1 MTFDTRVPEVE
12 LVKFLSEILV
22 RKPVVDGPRTR
33 SVGHR
38 RARRWSDGTLV
49 YRPFRLLEH
58 DYDRLCQLVNEVRRE
73 FGWEFETFKKGED
86 A

>member
-1 MTFDTRVPEVE
+1 MTSETRVPEVE

-49 YRPFRLLEH
+49 YRPFRLREC
-58 DYDRLCQLVNEVRRE
+58 DYERLCQLTNEVRRE
-73 FGWEFETFKKGED
+73 FGWEDERFRKEED
-86 A
+86 E